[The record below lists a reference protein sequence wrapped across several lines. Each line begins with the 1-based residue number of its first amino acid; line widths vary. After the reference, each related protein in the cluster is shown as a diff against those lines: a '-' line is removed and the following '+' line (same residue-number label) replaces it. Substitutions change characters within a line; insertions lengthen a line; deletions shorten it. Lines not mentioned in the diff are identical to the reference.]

1 VALERREGSTV
12 HTPSRGRRLIGAL
25 VVLSAALLVGVSAS
39 GAWAASDRASE
50 RGQEQSEAH
59 SKGGEK
65 ERDRH
70 DHADADGADAK
81 GATVNEDGTN
91 PPGNN
96 GTIKVDVLPD
106 EDDARDTETHGCQ
119 VQIEFFGFDADQ
131 EVIVT
136 FRGQAPTDF
145 GVLNVSPSE
154 LTLDGDG
161 VDGGSLDGKQ
171 NYDLLGALQA
181 SGTAPE
187 PGKGYH
193 VRVEVDSLDAPGGA
207 KKKVFWL
214 PCFPPAQVSGAS
226 VSGSSTGGG
235 EVEGA
240 AVVGTQVGAL
250 QVAAAEVAVAEVASA
265 EVTPAAAPGD
275 GPAEAAAVLAAGAE
289 QAPAA
294 VEPPAGRPGDRLE
307 VMGTSFARTGAALAL
322 LALLGAA
329 LVAGGIVFRRAA
341 RARATT

>member
-1 VALERREGSTV
+1 MAPERREGSAV
-12 HTPSRGRRLIGAL
+12 HTSSRGRRFIGAL

-39 GAWAASDRASE
+39 AAWGASDRASE
-50 RGQEQSEAH
+50 RGQQQSEAH
-59 SKGGEK
+59 SKAGEK

-70 DHADADGADAK
+70 GQADPDHGDAQ
-81 GATVNEDGTN
+81 GATVNEDGTKN

-106 EDDARDTETHGCQ
+106 EDDARDTETHGCAVQ
-119 VQIEFFGFDADQ
+119 VEFFGFDAHQ
-131 EVIVT
+131 VVSVT
-136 FRGQAPTDF
+136 FSGQAPTDF
-145 GVLNVSPSE
+145 GVLAGVQPSQ

-171 NYDLLGALQA
+171 DYDLMGALHA
-181 SGTAPE
+181 SGVAPE

-207 KKKVFWL
+207 KTKVFWL
-214 PCFPPAQVSGAS
+214 PCFPSAPVAGAS
-226 VSGSSTGGG
+226 ASGLPAGDRDV
-235 EVEGA
+235 EVGA
-240 AVVGTQVGAL
+240 AVTAT
-250 QVAAAEVAVAEVASA
+250 EVRSLEVASA
-265 EVTPAAAPGD
+265 EVSGAVTLAAAGAE
-275 GPAEAAAVLAAGAE
+275 GSAEPASVLAAAAE

-294 VEPPAGRPGDRLE
+294 EQAANSSDSLQ

-329 LVAGGIVFRRAA
+329 LVVGGIVLRRAA
-341 RARATT
+341 HARATT